1 MKFKITDADEKIFE
15 VDELESFE
23 ENKDGED
30 DKDDEDEKDK
40 EIKFSKEEEKF
51 DKDKPDFSDEEIK
64 KLKELIPHIDELIK
78 LLEQNPMDRKDEEEK
93 IKETVKINKVAEDE
107 ISDSLED
114 EYIDDITIKD
124 SIFKSYGSIEK
135 QPNDKDTSFEDV
147 VDITNAWKNYY
158 GGKK

>member
-23 ENKDGED
+23 ENKDE
-30 DKDDEDEKDK
+30 KDDEDEKDK
-40 EIKFSKEEEKF
+40 EIKFSKEEEKKF
-51 DKDKPDFSDEEIK
+51 DKDKPDFSDEEIR

-78 LLEQNPMDRKDEEEK
+78 LLEKDPMDKEDEEEK

-114 EYIDDITIKD
+114 EYIDDIAIKD

-135 QPNDKDTSFEDV
+135 QSDDKDTSFEDV

>member
-23 ENKDGED
+23 ENKDE
-30 DKDDEDEKDK
+30 KDDEDEKDK
-40 EIKFSKEEEKF
+40 EIKFSKEEEEKF
-51 DKDKPDFSDEEIK
+51 DKDKPDFSDEEIR
-64 KLKELIPHIDELIK
+64 KLRELIPHIDELIK
-78 LLEQNPMDRKDEEEK
+78 LLEKDPMDKEDEEEK

-114 EYIDDITIKD
+114 EYIDDISIKD

-135 QPNDKDTSFEDV
+135 QPDEKDTSFENII
-147 VDITNAWKNYY
+147 DITNAWKNYY